1 MIPILHQHPD
11 FVVINK
17 PAGIHF
23 HSQDGQ
29 PGLVVQLE
37 RQLSLKLYPVHR
49 LDTVTSGVLV
59 LATNPATAAAL
70 TEAFSGHRMEKRYLA
85 LSDRKPK
92 KKQGSIKGHIVKARR
107 GAWKLAREGE
117 GNPAHTQF
125 VSHGL
130 GQGQRAYLLRPL
142 SGKTHQIRV
151 TLKSL
156 GAPILGDAL
165 YGGSEAERTY
175 LHALSLTFDLGGQEH
190 HFYALPKQ
198 GAEFQAPA
206 LLTQLQQWQQTP
218 PLWPK

>member
-1 MIPILHQHPD
+1 MIPILHQHRD

-70 TEAFSGHRMEKRYLA
+70 TEAFSTHQMEKRYLA

-107 GAWKLAREGE
+107 GAWKLARDGD

-130 GQGQRAYLLRPL
+130 GQGLRAYLLRPL

-165 YGGSEAERTY
+165 YGGSETDRTY
-175 LHALSLTFDLGGQEH
+175 LHALSLAFELNGHSH
-190 HFYALPKQ
+190 HFYALPQQ
-198 GAEFQAPA
+198 GPEFATPA